1 MKANELRIGN
11 LVNVP
16 RKEQSP
22 FRVDYFDKV
31 KVYKDNGTYECP
43 PFGDIPMH
51 PLTWD
56 LVDIEGI
63 VLTPDI
69 LEKCG
74 FRKDNESYFNE
85 AGEKIHQSDSFKLR
99 TKNSKLHI
107 RYLYQTK
114 EFLFW
119 LTYNYEPERNS
130 IHSSE
135 LFYYKDQLVFR
146 KSEIY
151 LHQLQN
157 LIHALTGEELEVK
170 L

>member
-11 LVNVP
+11 YLQDQNGNILLVIHISTESIQTTVLDRIKYP
-16 RKEQSP
+16 LP
-22 FRVDYFDKV
+22 
-31 KVYKDNGTYECP
+31 NGWQMEP
-43 PFGDIPMH
+43 I
-51 PLTWD
+51 PLTP
-56 LVDIEGI
+56 E
-63 VLTPDI
+63 I

-74 FRKDNESYFNE
+74 FGKDDESYFNE

-157 LIHALTGEELEVK
+157 LIFALTGEELEVK